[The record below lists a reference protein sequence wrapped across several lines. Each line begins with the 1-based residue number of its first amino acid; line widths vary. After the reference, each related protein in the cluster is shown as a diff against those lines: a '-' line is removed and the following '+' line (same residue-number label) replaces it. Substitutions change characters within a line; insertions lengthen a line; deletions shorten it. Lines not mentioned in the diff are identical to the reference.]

1 MIEFVNAKINLGLYV
16 TSRRSDGYHTLE
28 TVFYP
33 VGVYNGLPD
42 NPQPFCDMLEITP
55 ADGGVVEFGFT
66 GRKVDCE
73 LEQNLVVKAARLF
86 EKEAEERD
94 LKMPGLRV
102 ILDKHLPDGAGMGG
116 GSADASFT
124 LRMLND
130 FCSTPFSDEEL
141 AGMALL
147 LGADCPF
154 FIYNRPCFAKGIGE
168 EMEFMPLNLGGKW
181 LVAVKPPLSVST
193 REAFAGITPRR
204 APFDLHNLA
213 DTPVEEWKNLI
224 GNDFEGHLIDL
235 YPELG
240 ELKELHYRQGS
251 LYAQMTGSGSV
262 VFGIYVNK
270 ESAMKSFDCMRQTNR
285 ECWLLKL

>member
-55 ADGGVVEFGFT
+55 YDGGGVEFEFT

-73 LEQNLVVKAARLF
+73 LEKNLVVKAARLF
-86 EKEAEERD
+86 EKGAEERGIR
-94 LKMPGLRV
+94 MPGLRV

-124 LRMLND
+124 LRMLNA

-141 AGMALL
+141 AEMALR

-181 LVAVKPPLSVST
+181 LVAVKPPLNVCT
-193 REAFAGITPRR
+193 REAFAGIAPRR
-204 APFDLHNLA
+204 APFDLRKLA
-213 DTPVEEWKNLI
+213 EVPLEEWKNLI
-224 GNDFEGHLIDL
+224 GNDFEGHLFEL
-235 YPELG
+235 YPELR
-240 ELKELHYRQGS
+240 ELKALQYRQGAE
-251 LYAQMTGSGSV
+251 YAQMSGSGSV
-262 VFGIYVNK
+262 VFGIYADK
-270 ESAMKSFDCMRQTNR
+270 DSAMKSFDNMRQTNM